1 MLCGRT
7 WPDKPYLTDSD
18 IVQKSGPAKNK
29 ICTVAGIDALKSVG
43 VILGH
48 GKPSSKRIED
58 ALLSHRA
65 EGSIVVHTMGIGLIS
80 HS

>member
-1 MLCGRT
+1 MLCGHIWT
-7 WPDKPYLTDSD
+7 DKPYLTDSD

-29 ICTVAGIDALKSVG
+29 ICTVAGIDALKSVS

-58 ALLSHRA
+58 ALLSYRA
-65 EGSIVVHTMGIGLIS
+65 EGSIVVHTMG
-80 HS
+80 